1 MDAARR
7 NFSRMGLAAATR
19 PRLSEA
25 EYLALERAAE
35 FRSEYHDG
43 EVFAM
48 AGGTPEHSLIA
59 TNLLRELGNR
69 LRGRPCRVYNADLRL
84 KIEAGGLY
92 TYPDAS
98 VICGPVITPPGAD
111 DVALNPT
118 LVAEVLSPATE
129 AYDRGQKFGFYRR
142 LASLKEYL
150 LVSQRA
156 ARVELFSLDAQ
167 GGWRLSEASGPG
179 AALAIPALGIQ
190 LSLAEVFAG
199 IEFGVMRLRPDTN
212 RAA

>member
-1 MDAARR
+1 
-7 NFSRMGLAAATR
+7 MGLAAATR

-35 FRSEYHDG
+35 FRSQFYDG

-48 AGGTPEHSLIA
+48 AGGTPEHSLISV
-59 TNLLRELGNR
+59 NLVSELRSR

-84 KIEAGGLY
+84 KIEAAGLH

-98 VICGPVITPPGAD
+98 VICGPVITTPGAD

-118 LVAEVLSPATE
+118 LIAEVLSPATE
-129 AYDRGQKFGFYRR
+129 AYDRGQKFEFYRR
-142 LASLKEYL
+142 MPSLKEYL

-167 GGWRLSEASGPG
+167 GVWRLSEASGL
-179 AALAIPALGIQ
+179 AA
-190 LSLAEVFAG
+190 
-199 IEFGVMRLRPDTN
+199 
-212 RAA
+212 